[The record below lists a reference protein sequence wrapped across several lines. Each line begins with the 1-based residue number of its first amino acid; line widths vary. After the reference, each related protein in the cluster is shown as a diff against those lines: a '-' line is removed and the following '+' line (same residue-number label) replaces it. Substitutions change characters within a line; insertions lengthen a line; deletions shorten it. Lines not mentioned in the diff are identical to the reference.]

1 MRGLKSDLV
10 LLDEAKELVPY
21 GPSPLL
27 GVMKQLLYLKK
38 MEEFNLQYWM
48 NQLSPFTS
56 ERVAPAAGEREHV
69 EQQAE
74 EGNVQLSTQVERQ
87 S

>member
-1 MRGLKSDLV
+1 MRGHKSDLV

-27 GVMKQLLYLKK
+27 GVMRDLFFLKK
-38 MEEFNLQYWM
+38 MEEFNLQFWM
-48 NQLSPFTS
+48 SQPSPFTS
-56 ERVAPAAGEREHV
+56 ERVAPAAGEREYV

-74 EGNVQLSTQVERQ
+74 EGNVQLSTQVER
-87 S
+87 